1 MQQETF
7 VSYNNLLS
15 ENSNGIFPKYIE
27 VVQSANNIYI
37 VIEKI
42 SKLDYSKDSYQTV
55 LPSMVMLY
63 RNMAEYKLD

>member
-7 VSYNNLLS
+7 VPYNNLLS
-15 ENSNGIFPKYIE
+15 ENNYKIHPSYYE
-27 VVQSANNIYI
+27 AVQSANNIYI

-55 LPSMVMLY
+55 LPSIVMLY